1 MVMAVNAC
9 TFIADDPPYPPMEHI
24 GMEIVFIYS
33 TEGWFSVL
41 DSFVERAFD
50 TSRLFTYCTTWGQPY
65 LMIAQKTEHAFY
77 EHS

>member
-33 TEGWFSVL
+33 TEG
-41 DSFVERAFD
+41 
-50 TSRLFTYCTTWGQPY
+50 
-65 LMIAQKTEHAFY
+65 
-77 EHS
+77 